1 MKTLLVKTHEAWLET
16 LMAAFMSKETENK
29 RILTEFSDILWRHFT
44 WIEHDLIRKGIDYD
58 YDRESIPIKV
68 DRLSVIVADIVRRLN
83 DLEMLLVHCDDEALK
98 NRIRT
103 DLEYM
108 TYALGRL
115 EDEEVTA
122 FDMSRTYRDIEL
134 DKEATDALTFFLFE
148 ESYKEY
154 ELIMIYNYLKA
165 HSDDAYLN
173 RIFRILIDE
182 SFFHLRSFGEMMA
195 EMGILGVPRVIHQSL
210 YKVSDIEKFLLDGIE
225 EEIAAKDQCKEL
237 SDAVASKSAELAK
250 FFDFINYQ
258 ENYHIEL
265 MRDAVAHY
273 RAKRA
278 DG

>member
-1 MKTLLVKTHEAWLET
+1 V
-16 LMAAFMSKETENK
+16 
-29 RILTEFSDILWRHFT
+29 LTEFSDILWRHFT
-44 WIEHDLIRKGIDYD
+44 WIEHDLIVRDVDYD
-58 YDRESIPIKV
+58 YDRENIPVKV
-68 DRLSVIVADIVRRLN
+68 DRLSVIVADIVRRMN
-83 DLEMLLVHCDDEALK
+83 DLEMLLVRCEDEALK
-98 NRIRT
+98 ERIRT

-108 TYALGRL
+108 RYALGKL

-134 DKEATDALTFFLFE
+134 DKEATDALTLFLFE

-154 ELIMIYNYLKA
+154 ELIMIYNYLQA
-165 HSDDAYLN
+165 HSDDAFLN
-173 RIFRILIDE
+173 RIFQILIDE

-225 EEIAAKDQCKEL
+225 EEIAAKEQCKEL
-237 SDAVASKSAELAK
+237 SDAVASKSDELAK

-265 MRDAVAHY
+265 MREAVEHFRKKQAN
-273 RAKRA
+273 
-278 DG
+278 G

>member
-1 MKTLLVKTHEAWLET
+1 MKSLLIKTHEAWLAT
-16 LMAAFMSKETENK
+16 LMAALMSRTTENK
-29 RILTEFSDILWRHFT
+29 RVLTEFSDILWRHFT
-44 WIEHDLIRKGIDYD
+44 WIENDLIRRGVEYD
-58 YDRESIPIKV
+58 YDRDNIPIKV
-68 DRLSVIVADIVRRLN
+68 ERLSILLTDIVRRMNEIEL
-83 DLEMLLVHCDDEALK
+83 LLVRCEDEALK

-108 TYALGRL
+108 RYALGRL
-115 EDEEVTA
+115 EDERIHA
-122 FDMSRTYRDIEL
+122 FDMNRRYRDIEL
-134 DKEATDALTFFLFE
+134 DEEATGALTLFLFE

-165 HSDDAYLN
+165 HSDDAFLN
-173 RIFRILIDE
+173 RIFQILIDE

-210 YKVSDIEKFLLDGIE
+210 YKVSDVERFLLDGID
-225 EEIAAKDQCKEL
+225 EEIAAKEQCREL
-237 SDAVASKSAELAK
+237 SDAVASKSEELAK

-265 MRDAVAHY
+265 MREAVAHY
-273 RAKRA
+273 RAKRS